1 MTVPWGR
8 RHAGWL
14 VVCAAVA
21 VGGCATVSD
30 DAQNSSLKAL
40 ARQAPAPREY
50 TSPKRTTPVS
60 CDRLFDSLP
69 ARALPPPGRMPASS
83 YMESIRQRGTLLV
96 GVDQNTLRLG
106 YFNPKDK
113 AMEGLDIDL
122 VREIA
127 RAIFGSAKDRIVF
140 KAISTAQRTS
150 VIELDEVDL
159 VASAFSITCDRVQS
173 MYFSSVYYR
182 AQQKLLVLEDSTA
195 DSLSD
200 LRGKEVC
207 ATKSSTSI
215 KNLEG
220 TGVVP
225 HPVEL
230 RPDCLVEL
238 QEGRVAAITGDDSI
252 LFGFKQQD
260 RQTKIVGR
268 CINVERYGMAINRAH
283 PEFVRFVNGVLEQL
297 GDAGLERIRRRWL
310 KGLTAPTRD
319 QIAQCDRRSARRRAA
334 SEAAAL
340 RNERRLRELR
350 ERWQMQLTAPEVGAV
365 LRCNGRCAREVS
377 R

>member
-1 MTVPWGR
+1 MIIPRR
-8 RHAGWL
+8 RHAVWL
-14 VVCAAVA
+14 VVCGAVA

-30 DAQNSSLKAL
+30 DAQNSSLRAL
-40 ARQAPAPREY
+40 ARQAPTPREY
-50 TSPKRTTPVS
+50 TSPKRRTPVS

-69 ARALPPPGRMPASS
+69 AGALPSPGRMPAGS
-83 YMESIRQRGTLLV
+83 YMKSIRQRGTLLV

-127 RAIFGSAKDRIVF
+127 RAIFGSSKDRIVF

-159 VASAFSITCDRVQS
+159 VASAFSITCDRLQS

-182 AQQKLLVLEDSTA
+182 AQQKLLVLEDSTD

-200 LRGKEVC
+200 LRGKQVC

-260 RQTKIVGR
+260 GQTKIVGR
-268 CINVERYGMAINRAH
+268 CINVERYGMAVNRRH
-283 PEFVRFVNGVLEQL
+283 PEFVRFVNGVLERL
-297 GDAGLERIRRRWL
+297 GSAGSENS
-310 KGLTAPTRD
+310 GTA
-319 QIAQCDRRSARRRAA
+319 
-334 SEAAAL
+334 
-340 RNERRLRELR
+340 
-350 ERWQMQLTAPEVGAV
+350 GA
-365 LRCNGRCAREVS
+365 CT
-377 R
+377 